1 MHNEFRP
8 GGVITSLITP
18 FKDGEIDTV
27 GWMALLECQIRNGID
42 GILLCGTTGEGWAIY
57 AMERERLISLAVD
70 VAENRVPVIVAVG
83 SNNTEAAIGLSRQA
97 ARLGANAVLVTVPF
111 YNKPTQAGILHHFG
125 AVAANGG
132 LPVIVEN
139 APARTAVDLT
149 PASIACLADIPG
161 IAALADA
168 SGDIT
173 RIAALPSAVRDRLPI
188 LSAHDD
194 TALAFTIAGGCGVL
208 SALANIAPR
217 LTVSAYRAAASGQLD
232 AALNIDDR
240 LAPLRQALQR
250 EPLAATLK
258 YALMLLRGLECD
270 TRLPLTAIEPE
281 TTIALRIAL
290 APFLEAAE
298 ATNRPGPLA
307 RLDI

>member
-1 MHNEFRP
+1 MRNEFRP

-18 FKDGEIDTV
+18 FKGGGIDTV
-27 GWMALLECQIRNGID
+27 GWMALLECQIRNGVD
-42 GILLCGTTGEGWAIY
+42 GMLLCGTAGEGWAID
-57 AMERERLISLAVD
+57 AMERERLIALAVD
-70 VAENRVPVIVAVG
+70 VAESRIPVIVAVG

-139 APARTAVDLT
+139 APARTAVDLAT
-149 PASIACLADIPG
+149 SSIACLADIPG
-161 IAALADA
+161 IVALADA
-168 SGDIT
+168 TGDIA
-173 RIAALPSAVRDRLPI
+173 RMAALPRVVRDRLPM

-208 SALANIAPR
+208 STLANIAPR
-217 LTVSAYRAAASGQLD
+217 LTASAYRAAAGGQLD

-240 LAPLRQALQR
+240 LLPLRQALQR
-250 EPLAATLK
+250 EPIAATLK

-270 TRLPLTAIEPE
+270 TRLPLTPIEPE
-281 TTIALRIAL
+281 TAIALRIAL

-298 ATNRPGPLA
+298 TANRPSPLA